1 MNSREIAVKVLDRV
15 IREGAYSNIILSK
28 ELNASDLSDQDKGLT
43 TEIVYGT
50 LRRLKTIDM
59 ILAS

>member
-28 ELNASDLSDQDKGLT
+28 ELNAS
-43 TEIVYGT
+43 
-50 LRRLKTIDM
+50 R
-59 ILAS
+59 

>member
-43 TEIVYGT
+43 TEIF
-50 LRRLKTIDM
+50 R
-59 ILAS
+59 